1 MTYEPPVQQPQQP
14 GPPAVQNSEERN
26 WTIAVWLLYIAGHI
40 TAITIIAGL
49 VIAYMKRPQFVG
61 TPYESHMTSAIRTFW
76 IALIGGIVSAILA
89 LVLIGIPMLIA
100 LAIWTIFRCVRGLV
114 RAINCQPIE
123 NPTGWL

>member
-1 MTYEPPVQQPQQP
+1 MSHQQPVHQP
-14 GPPAVQNSEERN
+14 DQPVPSSEERN
-26 WTIAVWLLYIAGHI
+26 WTVAVWVLYLGGHI
-40 TAITIIAGL
+40 TVITILAGL

-76 IALIGGIVSAILA
+76 IALIGGLICGV
-89 LVLIGIPMLIA
+89 LVFVIIGIPLLIA